1 MHAPLL
7 LYSAKNS
14 PQARSIRPMQNWIP
28 KRHAAN
34 KPDNGKLPRRHLAL
48 AASTLIALGLS
59 LLLLPGENAEA
70 KRTAIP
76 LNLELRPARAAS
88 IPADLAP
95 IEKAE
100 KTWTEVQVKSGDSLS
115 TIFSRANLTPQ
126 DLHKLLTTA
135 PKATA
140 LNKIRPGQK
149 LAFQIDDSG
158 ELEVMSYQLDKLNSL
173 VFERG
178 VTGFG
183 TTELAETPEIRQRV
197 ASATI
202 TSSLYKAAQDAGV
215 NQSIIMELADIF
227 GGVLDFVYDV
237 RKDDYFIVIYEELYL
252 HGENLGSGQILAA
265 KYFNQGRSFEAY
277 RYVNTRGESDYFS
290 ESGESMRKAF
300 LRAPLDFTRISSGF
314 NPRRLHPVFKT
325 VRPHRG
331 IDYAALRG
339 TPVYAAGDGRV
350 TAAGYSKANG
360 NYVFIKHGEA
370 YITKYLHLH
379 KRAVSEGER
388 VQQRETIGWVGS
400 TGYATGPHLHY
411 EFLVN
416 GVHRNPA
423 TIVSKLPPPTKVN
436 SGEMATFE
444 SQISG
449 MQLQLKTYA
458 AQRNYINIDAG

>member
-1 MHAPLL
+1 
-7 LYSAKNS
+7 
-14 PQARSIRPMQNWIP
+14 MQNWIP
-28 KRHAAN
+28 KRHAVR
-34 KPDNGKLPRRHLAL
+34 KGTNGKFPRRHLAL

-76 LNLELRPARAAS
+76 LNLELSPTRAAS
-88 IPADLAP
+88 SSTDTTP
-95 IEKAE
+95 IIEETEKP
-100 KTWTEVQVKSGDSLS
+100 WTEVQVKSGDSLS
-115 TIFSRANLTPQ
+115 AIFSRADLTPQ
-126 DLHKLLTTA
+126 DLHELLTTA
-135 PKATA
+135 PKAKA

-149 LAFQIDDSG
+149 LSFQIDDG
-158 ELEVMSYQLDKLNSL
+158 GKLAALSYQIDKLNSL

-215 NQSIIMELADIF
+215 NQSIIMELANIF

-252 HGENLGSGQILAA
+252 NGERLGSGQILAA
-265 KYFNQGRSFEAY
+265 QYFNQGRSFQAY
-277 RYVNTRGESDYFS
+277 RYINSRGDVDYFS

-314 NPRRLHPVFKT
+314 NPKRLHPVFKT

-331 IDYAALRG
+331 IDYAAPRG

-350 TAAGYSKANG
+350 SDAGYSKANG

-379 KRAVSEGER
+379 KRAVSKGER
-388 VQQRETIGWVGS
+388 VRQRETIGWVGS

-423 TIVSKLPPPTKVN
+423 TIVTKLPPPTKV
-436 SGEMATFE
+436 SAGEMSIFK

-458 AQRNYINIDAG
+458 AQRSYNNIDAG

>member
-1 MHAPLL
+1 
-7 LYSAKNS
+7 
-14 PQARSIRPMQNWIP
+14 MQNWIP
-28 KRHAAN
+28 KRHAVRKN
-34 KPDNGKLPRRHLAL
+34 INGKFPRRHLAL

-76 LNLELRPARAAS
+76 LNLELSPTRAAS
-88 IPADLAP
+88 NIAESAP
-95 IEKAE
+95 IEEPE
-100 KTWTEVQVKSGDSLS
+100 KPWTEVQVKSGDSLS
-115 TIFSRANLTPQ
+115 AIFSRANLTPQ
-126 DLHKLLTTA
+126 ALHELLTTA
-135 PKATA
+135 PKAKA

-149 LAFQIDDSG
+149 LSFQIDESG
-158 ELEVMSYQLDKLNSL
+158 ELTAMSYQVDKLNSL
-173 VFERG
+173 IFERG

-183 TTELAETPEIRQRV
+183 TTELTETPEIRQRV

-215 NQSIIMELADIF
+215 NQSIIMELANIF

-252 HGENLGSGQILAA
+252 NGERLGSGQILGAQ
-265 KYFNQGRSFEAY
+265 YFNQGRSFEAY
-277 RYVNTRGESDYFS
+277 RYINAQGEVDYFS

-314 NPRRLHPVFKT
+314 NPKRLHPVFKT

-331 IDYAALRG
+331 IDYAAPRG

-350 TAAGYSKANG
+350 SAAGYSKANG

-370 YITKYLHLH
+370 YVTKYLHLH
-379 KRAVSEGER
+379 KRAVSKGER
-388 VQQRETIGWVGS
+388 VRQRETIGWVGS

-423 TIVSKLPPPTKVN
+423 TIVTKLPAPTKLS
-436 SGEMATFE
+436 SGEMPTFKD
-444 SQISG
+444 QISG

-458 AQRNYINIDAG
+458 AQRNYTNTDAG

>member
-1 MHAPLL
+1 
-7 LYSAKNS
+7 
-14 PQARSIRPMQNWIP
+14 MQKWIP
-28 KRHAAN
+28 KRHAVR
-34 KPDNGKLPRRHLAL
+34 KGFNGKFPRRHLAL

-76 LNLELRPARAAS
+76 LNLELSPTRSANNPTTPAAAVTT
-88 IPADLAP
+88 
-95 IEKAE
+95 IEETE
-100 KTWTEVQVKSGDSLS
+100 KPWAEVQVKSGDSLS

-126 DLHKLLTTA
+126 DLHELLTTA
-135 PKATA
+135 PKAKA
-140 LNKIRPGQK
+140 LNKIRPGQT
-149 LAFQIDDSG
+149 LSFQMDDSG
-158 ELEVMSYQLDKLNSL
+158 KLAAMSYQVDKLNSL

-215 NQSIIMELADIF
+215 NQSIIMELANIF

-252 HGENLGSGQILAA
+252 NGERLGSGQILAA
-265 KYFNQGRSFEAY
+265 QYFNQGRSFEAY
-277 RYVNTRGESDYFS
+277 RYINTKGEVDYFS

-314 NPRRLHPVFKT
+314 NPQRLHPVFKT

-331 IDYAALRG
+331 IDYAAPRG

-350 TAAGYSKANG
+350 AQAGYSKANG

-370 YITKYLHLH
+370 YMTKYLHLH
-379 KRAVSEGER
+379 KRAVSTGER
-388 VQQRETIGWVGS
+388 VRQRQTIGWVGS

-436 SGEMATFE
+436 SGEMVTFKN
-444 SQISG
+444 QISG

-458 AQRNYINIDAG
+458 AQRNYNNIDAG

>member
-1 MHAPLL
+1 
-7 LYSAKNS
+7 
-14 PQARSIRPMQNWIP
+14 MQKWIP
-28 KRHAAN
+28 KRHAVR
-34 KPDNGKLPRRHLAL
+34 KLSNGKFPRRHLAL

-76 LNLELRPARAAS
+76 LNLELSPARAAS
-88 IPADLAP
+88 SPADTTPPP
-95 IEKAE
+95 IEDAE
-100 KTWTEVQVKSGDSLS
+100 KPWTEVQVKAGDSLS
-115 TIFSRANLTPQ
+115 AIFSRANLTPQ
-126 DLHKLLTTA
+126 ALHELLTTA
-135 PKATA
+135 PKAKA

-149 LAFQIDDSG
+149 LSFQIDDSG
-158 ELEVMSYQLDKLNSL
+158 ELSAMSYQLDKLNSL

-215 NQSIIMELADIF
+215 NQSIIMELANIF

-252 HGENLGSGQILAA
+252 NGERLGSGQILAA
-265 KYFNQGRSFEAY
+265 QYFNQGRSFEAY
-277 RYVNTRGESDYFS
+277 RYINTKGEVDYFS

-314 NPRRLHPVFKT
+314 NPKRLHPVFKT

-331 IDYAALRG
+331 IDYAAPRG

-350 TAAGYSKANG
+350 SDAGYSKANG

-379 KRAVSEGER
+379 KRAVSKGER
-388 VQQRETIGWVGS
+388 VRQRETIGWVGS

-423 TIVSKLPPPTKVN
+423 TIVTKLPPPTKVN
-436 SGEMATFE
+436 SGEMSTFKN
-444 SQISG
+444 QISG

-458 AQRNYINIDAG
+458 AQRNYNSIDAG

>member
-1 MHAPLL
+1 
-7 LYSAKNS
+7 
-14 PQARSIRPMQNWIP
+14 MQKWIP
-28 KRHAAN
+28 KRHAVR
-34 KPDNGKLPRRHLAL
+34 KGFNGKFPRRHLAL

-76 LNLELRPARAAS
+76 LNLELSPTRSANNPTTPAAAV
-88 IPADLAP
+88 ITV
-95 IEKAE
+95 EEAE
-100 KTWTEVQVKSGDSLS
+100 KPWAEVQVKSGDSLS

-126 DLHKLLTTA
+126 DLHELLTTA
-135 PKATA
+135 PKAKA
-140 LNKIRPGQK
+140 LNKIRPGQT
-149 LAFQIDDSG
+149 LSFQMDDSG
-158 ELEVMSYQLDKLNSL
+158 KLAAMSYQVDKLNSL

-215 NQSIIMELADIF
+215 NQSIIMELANIF

-252 HGENLGSGQILAA
+252 NGERLGSGQILAA
-265 KYFNQGRSFEAY
+265 QYFNQGRSFEAY
-277 RYVNTRGESDYFS
+277 RYINTKGEVDYFS

-314 NPRRLHPVFKT
+314 NPQRLHPVFKT

-331 IDYAALRG
+331 IDYAAPRG

-350 TAAGYSKANG
+350 AQAGYSKANG

-370 YITKYLHLH
+370 YMTKYLHLH
-379 KRAVSEGER
+379 KRAVSTGER
-388 VQQRETIGWVGS
+388 VRQRQTIGWVGS

-436 SGEMATFE
+436 SGEMVTFKN
-444 SQISG
+444 QISG
-449 MQLQLKTYA
+449 MQLQLRTYA
-458 AQRNYINIDAG
+458 AQRNYNNIDAG

>member
-1 MHAPLL
+1 
-7 LYSAKNS
+7 
-14 PQARSIRPMQNWIP
+14 MQNWIP
-28 KRHAAN
+28 KRHAVR
-34 KPDNGKLPRRHLAL
+34 KGINGKFPRRHLAL

-76 LNLELRPARAAS
+76 LNLELSPTRAAS
-88 IPADLAP
+88 SSIGADTTP
-95 IEKAE
+95 TEEAE
-100 KTWTEVQVKSGDSLS
+100 KPWAEVQVKSGDSLS
-115 TIFSRANLTPQ
+115 AIFSRADLTPQ
-126 DLHKLLTTA
+126 DLHELLTTA
-135 PKATA
+135 PKAKA

-149 LAFQIDDSG
+149 LSFQIDDNG
-158 ELEVMSYQLDKLNSL
+158 KLAALSYQVDKLNSL

-215 NQSIIMELADIF
+215 NQSIIMELANIF

-237 RKDDYFIVIYEELYL
+237 RKDDYFIVIYEDLYL
-252 HGENLGSGQILAA
+252 NGERLGSGQILAA
-265 KYFNQGRSFEAY
+265 QYFNQGRSFQAY
-277 RYVNTRGESDYFS
+277 RYINSRGDVDYFS

-314 NPRRLHPVFKT
+314 NPKRLHPVFKT

-331 IDYAALRG
+331 IDYAAPRG

-350 TAAGYSKANG
+350 SDAGYSKANG

-379 KRAVSEGER
+379 KRAVSKGER
-388 VQQRETIGWVGS
+388 VRQRETIGWVGS

-423 TIVSKLPPPTKVN
+423 TIVTKLPPPTKVN
-436 SGEMATFE
+436 AGEMSIFK

-458 AQRNYINIDAG
+458 AQRSYNNIDAG

>member
-1 MHAPLL
+1 
-7 LYSAKNS
+7 
-14 PQARSIRPMQNWIP
+14 MQKWIP
-28 KRHAAN
+28 KRHAVR
-34 KPDNGKLPRRHLAL
+34 KDSDGKFPRRHLAL

-76 LNLELRPARAAS
+76 LNLELSPARAAS
-88 IPADLAP
+88 SPADTAPLP
-95 IEKAE
+95 IEEAE
-100 KTWTEVQVKSGDSLS
+100 KPWTEVQVKAGDSLS
-115 TIFSRANLTPQ
+115 AIFSRANLSPQ
-126 DLHKLLTTA
+126 VLHELLTTA
-135 PKATA
+135 KKAKA

-149 LAFQIDDSG
+149 LSFQIDDSG
-158 ELEVMSYQLDKLNSL
+158 ELTAMSYQIDKLNSL

-178 VTGFG
+178 VTGFN

-215 NQSIIMELADIF
+215 NQSIIMELANIF

-252 HGENLGSGQILAA
+252 NGERLGSGQILAA
-265 KYFNQGRSFEAY
+265 QYFNQGRSFEAY
-277 RYVNTRGESDYFS
+277 RYINTKGDIDYFS

-314 NPRRLHPVFKT
+314 NPQRLHPVFKT

-331 IDYAALRG
+331 IDYAAPRG

-350 TAAGYSKANG
+350 ADAGYSKANG

-370 YITKYLHLH
+370 YMTKYLHLH
-379 KRAVSEGER
+379 KRAVSKGDR
-388 VQQRETIGWVGS
+388 VRQRETIGWVGS

-423 TIVSKLPPPTKVN
+423 TIVTKLPPPTKVN
-436 SGEMATFE
+436 AGEMPTFKN
-444 SQISG
+444 QISG

-458 AQRNYINIDAG
+458 AQRNYTNIDAG

>member
-1 MHAPLL
+1 
-7 LYSAKNS
+7 
-14 PQARSIRPMQNWIP
+14 MQNWIP
-28 KRHAAN
+28 KRHAVT
-34 KPDNGKLPRRHLAL
+34 KPDNGKFPRRHLAL

-76 LNLELRPARAAS
+76 LNLELSPTRAAS
-88 IPADLAP
+88 IPADSVA
-95 IEKAE
+95 IEETE
-100 KTWTEVQVKSGDSLS
+100 KPWIEVQVKSGDSLS

-126 DLHKLLTTA
+126 DLHELLTTA
-135 PKATA
+135 PKAKA

-158 ELEVMSYQLDKLNSL
+158 ELEAMSYQLDKLNSL

-215 NQSIIMELADIF
+215 NQSIIMELANIF

-265 KYFNQGRSFEAY
+265 QYFNQGRSFEAY
-277 RYVNTRGESDYFS
+277 RYVNTRGEIDYFS

-331 IDYAALRG
+331 IDYAAPRG

-350 TAAGYSKANG
+350 AAAGYSKANG

-370 YITKYLHLH
+370 YMTKYLHLH
-379 KRAVSEGER
+379 KRAVSKGER
-388 VQQRETIGWVGS
+388 VRQRETIGWVGS

-423 TIVSKLPPPTKVN
+423 TIVTKLPPPTKVN
-436 SGEMATFE
+436 SGEMPTFE
-444 SQISG
+444 AQISG
-449 MQLQLKTYA
+449 MQLQLRTYA
-458 AQRNYINIDAG
+458 AQRNYTNIDAG

>member
-1 MHAPLL
+1 
-7 LYSAKNS
+7 
-14 PQARSIRPMQNWIP
+14 MQNWIP
-28 KRHAAN
+28 KRHAVN
-34 KPDNGKLPRRHLAL
+34 KPHNGKFPRRHLAL

-76 LNLELRPARAAS
+76 LNLELSPTRAVS
-88 IPADLAP
+88 IPADSVA
-95 IEKAE
+95 IEEAE
-100 KTWTEVQVKSGDSLS
+100 KPWTEVQVKSGDSLS

-135 PKATA
+135 PKARA

-149 LAFQIDDSG
+149 LSFQIDDSG
-158 ELEVMSYQLDKLNSL
+158 ELEAMSYQLDKLNSL

-215 NQSIIMELADIF
+215 NQSIIMELANIF

-252 HGENLGSGQILAA
+252 HGESLGSGQILAA
-265 KYFNQGRSFEAY
+265 QYFNQGRSFEAY
-277 RYVNTRGESDYFS
+277 RYVNTRGEIDYFS

-331 IDYAALRG
+331 IDYAAPRG

-350 TAAGYSKANG
+350 AAAGYSKANG

-370 YITKYLHLH
+370 YMTKYLHLH
-379 KRAVSEGER
+379 KRAVSKGER
-388 VQQRETIGWVGS
+388 VRQRETIGWVGS

-423 TIVSKLPPPTKVN
+423 TIVTKLPPPTKVG
-436 SGEMATFE
+436 SGEIQAFE

-449 MQLQLKTYA
+449 MQLQLRTYA
-458 AQRNYINIDAG
+458 AQRNYNNIDAG

>member
-1 MHAPLL
+1 
-7 LYSAKNS
+7 
-14 PQARSIRPMQNWIP
+14 MQNWIP
-28 KRHAAN
+28 KRHAVT
-34 KPDNGKLPRRHLAL
+34 KSDNGKFPRRHLAL

-76 LNLELRPARAAS
+76 LNLELSPTRAAS
-88 IPADLAP
+88 IPADSVA
-95 IEKAE
+95 IEETE
-100 KTWTEVQVKSGDSLS
+100 KPWIEVQVKSGDSLS

-126 DLHKLLTTA
+126 DLHELLTTA
-135 PKATA
+135 PKAKA

-158 ELEVMSYQLDKLNSL
+158 ELEAMSYQLDKLNSL

-215 NQSIIMELADIF
+215 NQSIIMELANIF

-265 KYFNQGRSFEAY
+265 QYFNQGRSFEAY
-277 RYVNTRGESDYFS
+277 RYVNTRGEIDYFS

-331 IDYAALRG
+331 IDYAAPRG

-350 TAAGYSKANG
+350 AAAGYSKANG

-370 YITKYLHLH
+370 YMTKYLHLH
-379 KRAVSEGER
+379 KRAVSKGER
-388 VQQRETIGWVGS
+388 VRQRETIGWVGS

-423 TIVSKLPPPTKVN
+423 TIVTKLPPPTKVN
-436 SGEMATFE
+436 SGEMPTFE
-444 SQISG
+444 NQISG
-449 MQLQLKTYA
+449 MQLQLRTYA
-458 AQRNYINIDAG
+458 AQRNYTNIDAG

>member
-1 MHAPLL
+1 
-7 LYSAKNS
+7 
-14 PQARSIRPMQNWIP
+14 MQNWIS
-28 KRHAAN
+28 KRHAVR
-34 KPDNGKLPRRHLAL
+34 KGTNGKFPRRHLAL

-76 LNLELRPARAAS
+76 LNLELSPTRAAS
-88 IPADLAP
+88 SSTDTAP
-95 IEKAE
+95 IIEETEKP
-100 KTWTEVQVKSGDSLS
+100 WTEVQVKSGDSLS
-115 TIFSRANLTPQ
+115 AIFSRADLTPQ
-126 DLHKLLTTA
+126 DLHELLTTA
-135 PKATA
+135 PKAKA

-149 LAFQIDDSG
+149 LSFQIDG
-158 ELEVMSYQLDKLNSL
+158 GGKLAALSYQIDKLNSL

-215 NQSIIMELADIF
+215 NQSIIMELANIF

-252 HGENLGSGQILAA
+252 NGERLGSGQILAA
-265 KYFNQGRSFEAY
+265 QYFNQGRSFQAY
-277 RYVNTRGESDYFS
+277 RYINSRGDVDYFS

-314 NPRRLHPVFKT
+314 NPKPLHPVFKT

-331 IDYAALRG
+331 IDYAAPRG

-350 TAAGYSKANG
+350 SDAGYSKANG

-379 KRAVSEGER
+379 KRAVSKGER
-388 VQQRETIGWVGS
+388 VRQRETIGWVGS

-423 TIVSKLPPPTKVN
+423 TIVTKLPPPTKV
-436 SGEMATFE
+436 SAGEMSIFK

-458 AQRNYINIDAG
+458 AQRSYNNIDAG